1 MRPAL
6 AILLLVAWACVA
18 IGCGEAPQPGATPS
32 EPETTDADALTTEAT
47 RGPVTVRLR
56 VAPKAPLLSDVVTVD
71 VTIESDDGV
80 DVELPSMH
88 GSLGAFTVRD
98 FDEGLPAIDGDRR
111 VRRMRYTVEPL
122 ATGAQLVRPVRVRFT
137 TGEGDARKRH
147 TVATEPLK
155 VEVRVASDDAKPDLA
170 AIEGPRG
177 LVDVPAP
184 LLPFAWWWL
193 LVGGGVVVLAV
204 ALWWWRLRRRGPP
217 PERRYTPEELAY
229 LEMQELIAADLV
241 AKRDYSGFY
250 VELTGIVR
258 RYIER
263 TTDIHAPEQTTE
275 EFLAAMRSRDDFA
288 LERQQRLADFLEAAD
303 LIKFAGQIPGA
314 DEIEASFDRAK
325 AFVGLAERERA
336 A

>member
-1 MRPAL
+1 MGARV
-6 AILLLVAWACVA
+6 AILLLAWAVA
-18 IGCGEAPQPGATPS
+18 AFGCGDASESRTAAPAAESTS
-32 EPETTDADALTTEAT
+32 AEDALTTEAT

-56 VAPKAPLLSDVVTVD
+56 VTPESPLLSDVVTVD

-88 GSLGAFTVRD
+88 GPLGAFTVRD
-98 FDEGLPAIDGDRR
+98 FDEGLPALEGERR
-111 VRRMRYTVEPL
+111 VQRLRYTVEPL
-122 ATGAQLVRPVRVRFT
+122 ATGTQLVRPVRVTFFT
-137 TGEGDARKRH
+137 GDGDARKRH
-147 TVATEPLK
+147 RVATDPLK
-155 VEVRVASDDAKPDLA
+155 VEVRVASDDATPDLA

-193 LVGGGVVVLAV
+193 LVGGGVVAI
-204 ALWWWRLRRRGPP
+204 AIGSWWWRRRRRGPA

-229 LEMQELIAADLV
+229 LELQELIAADLV

-275 EFLAAMRSRDDFA
+275 EFLAAMRGRGDFA

-314 DEIEASFDRAK
+314 EEIEASFDRAK
-325 AFVGLAERERA
+325 AFVGLADRERA